1 MSSNTVR
8 VKRKWRAR
16 HLALCISL
24 QCLALGFS
32 TGLAWGDDYFNPA
45 LLDEGGNQQEKA
57 DLSLYEKGP
66 GLAPGKYRVDIFV
79 NNQKTDTREVNFV
92 LDKDNRGNAIL
103 SPCLSIATLKEFG
116 VATEKF
122 SDLAEQNGC
131 ANLSA
136 IPAASAQFLINQ
148 QRLLLSIPQTAI
160 NQMPRGAIAQ
170 EELDEGI
177 TVLLLNYSY
186 SSNMTASREPGHA
199 DSQSD
204 YLNLRPGFN
213 IGPWRLR
220 NYSTWSRSN
229 SDEGSTED
237 FSSVYTY
244 LQRDFT
250 ALNGEFVVGQSSSPA
265 DVFDSVP
272 FTGAQLASD
281 DDMLPDSQRGYAPVV
296 HGIANSNAQV
306 TIRQNGYV
314 IYQNNVAAGAFEITD
329 LYSTGSSGDLNVT
342 VKETDGSEQHFIVP
356 YASVPVLQREG
367 HLKYS
372 LTGGK
377 YRSYDDHIIETPFVQ
392 GSLIYGLPAGFT
404 AYGGIQYSAGYEAL
418 ALGIGKNLGDWGA
431 FSVDVTS
438 AQSQPFENDTQK
450 GRSWRVRYSKD
461 ILSTGTTLTVAG
473 YRYNTAD
480 FYTLQEILDSYRTDN
495 QWSIPDRRRSREEMT
510 INQSLGDTLGS
521 LNLNLVKEQYWNEAQ
536 NRVSVGAGYN
546 NSWHGISFGLNYS
559 LNQNT
564 QALYDGSATKSR
576 EQVFSLNV
584 SLPLDQWLSN
594 TWASYS
600 MNNSQEGNA
609 QTVSLNGSA
618 LAGNNLNWGLQWSP
632 DSSNNAHA
640 TSLNADYRGTYGEL
654 STGYSQDK
662 YQRQLNYSVSGGV
675 VAHRNGITLGQPL
688 GETIALVKAPG
699 SSGTAIANQNGI
711 NTDFRGYALVPYVS
725 PWRRN
730 TVALNTATLPDGT
743 DVTHAAQTVTPT
755 RGAVVRANFD
765 TRTGSRALI
774 TLLRAGGQ
782 PVPFGAS
789 VTDRDQDG
797 EFIVGDGGQV
807 FVTGLTTTGTLTV
820 SWGNNASK
828 HCHARYHVPE
838 NTQASPVISFTA
850 QCS

>member
-1 MSSNTVR
+1 MSSNTIR

-177 TVLLLNYSY
+177 TALLLNYSY

-250 ALNGEFVVGQSSSPA
+250 ALNGE
-265 DVFDSVP
+265 
-272 FTGAQLASD
+272 
-281 DDMLPDSQRGYAPVV
+281 Y
-296 HGIANSNAQV
+296 
-306 TIRQNGYV
+306 
-314 IYQNNVAAGAFEITD
+314 
-329 LYSTGSSGDLNVT
+329 
-342 VKETDGSEQHFIVP
+342 
-356 YASVPVLQREG
+356 
-367 HLKYS
+367 
-372 LTGGK
+372 
-377 YRSYDDHIIETPFVQ
+377 
-392 GSLIYGLPAGFT
+392 
-404 AYGGIQYSAGYEAL
+404 
-418 ALGIGKNLGDWGA
+418 
-431 FSVDVTS
+431 
-438 AQSQPFENDTQK
+438 
-450 GRSWRVRYSKD
+450 KD

-807 FVTGLTTTGTLTV
+807 FVTGLTITGTLTV